1 MMAAGNAVV
10 FNPHHSAARVTTR
23 TLNLINAAIQSAGG
37 PANLLTTCA
46 KPSIETAGELMHH
59 QGIRLLVV
67 TGGTPV
73 VRAAF
78 ASGKKVIAAG
88 PGNPPAVVDETAD
101 LAKAGRDIVASASL
115 DNNVICTSE
124 KETLCVAS
132 VVEPLLREMQKAGAY
147 LLNRQQ
153 ATELK
158 KHVLAE
164 DRGPRRRSVV
174 HRDFIG
180 KNASVLLRTIG
191 IHVGDDVRLAVFQA
205 DPEDTMVWTEQL
217 MPFYPVAPVA
227 NCAEGIDLAIAVE
240 HGYRHT
246 ATMWSRNIDML
257 SEMARRINASI
268 FVKNG
273 PSYAG
278 LGLGGEGH
286 TSFTIASPTGE
297 GMTTARNFSRYRR
310 CTLVDHFRIV

>member
-1 MMAAGNAVV
+1 
-10 FNPHHSAARVTTR
+10 
-23 TLNLINAAIQSAGG
+23 
-37 PANLLTTCA
+37 
-46 KPSIETAGELMHH
+46 
-59 QGIRLLVV
+59 
-67 TGGTPV
+67 
-73 VRAAF
+73 
-78 ASGKKVIAAG
+78 
-88 PGNPPAVVDETAD
+88 
-101 LAKAGRDIVASASL
+101 
-115 DNNVICTSE
+115 
-124 KETLCVAS
+124 VAS
-132 VVEPLLREMQKAGAY
+132 VVEPLLAEMQKAGAY
-147 LLNRQQ
+147 LLNRAQ
-153 ATELK
+153 ANELK

-180 KNASVLLRTIG
+180 KNAAVLLEKIG
-191 IHVGDDVRLAVFQA
+191 VHVGADVRLALFQA
-205 DPEDTMVWTEQL
+205 DADDTMVWTEQL
-217 MPFYPVAPVA
+217 MPFYPVAAVA
-227 NCAEGIDLAIAVE
+227 NCQEGIDLAIEVE

-278 LGLGGEGH
+278 LGFGGEGH